1 MTWVSTGRT
10 VSQFRVF
17 FVKRSYVLHYEMIVV
32 AIGWMFVVGLFA
44 LTQAASPQGSWL
56 VALLLVFGAGVL
68 PLAVVLYVM
77 GAPGRRRRRRA
88 EESEER
94 LGPDPDAGGHAPGD
108 AVAPNR
114 EEA

>member
-1 MTWVSTGRT
+1 M
-10 VSQFRVF
+10 
-17 FVKRSYVLHYEMIVV
+17 LIV

-44 LTQAASPQGSWL
+44 LVQAVSPQGSLL

-77 GAPGRRRRRRA
+77 GAPARHRRRKA
-88 EESEER
+88 EAT
-94 LGPDPDAGGHAPGD
+94 LAADPDAGGHAAGD
-108 AVAPNR
+108 AVAPKR